1 MPLRA
6 AIWLGFAVTGL
17 TVLYAASVMVR
28 WLAGDPHLVVG
39 WASTII
45 VVSFLSGMNMVLTGL
60 MGLYVGRIYNEV
72 KRRPLYV
79 VSERVGFAESATS
92 VTTGV
97 SRAS

>member
-1 MPLRA
+1 MRG
-6 AIWLGFAVTGL
+6 AIWLGFAVTAFAAL
-17 TVLYAASVMVR
+17 YTATVIVR

-45 VVSFLSGMNMVLTGL
+45 VVSFLSGMNMVMTGL

-79 VSERVGFAESATS
+79 ISQRVGFIETADEMRPHSKA
-92 VTTGV
+92 G
-97 SRAS
+97 